1 MLFHSIMSQFMTPQ
15 ILLLKEGT
23 DTSEGKG
30 HLISNINACQAVVD
44 IVRTTLGPRGMDK
57 LIQDDKGKVT
67 ISNDGATILKLLD
80 IVHPAAKML
89 ADIAKSQ
96 DAEVGDGTTSVVV
109 FAGELLKNSKEF
121 IEEGVHPQIISK
133 AYRKA
138 CELSLQ
144 YLNELAVDIGG
155 KSPEEK
161 QALLEKCAE
170 TCLNSKLIAGKKE
183 MFAKM
188 VVEAVSS
195 LDSDIDISLIGIKKV
210 QGGSL
215 SDSLLIEGVAFKKT
229 FSYAGF
235 EQQPK
240 KFINPKIV
248 VLNVELELKSEKENA
263 EVRVESTKEYQAIV
277 DAEWNIIYDKLEKIV
292 ATGAK
297 VVLSKLAI
305 GDLATQYFADRD
317 IFCAGRVPEE
327 DLKRVMKATGA
338 SMQSTVNKLT
348 PDVIGT
354 CGVFEEKQIGNER
367 YNFFT
372 GCPYDKTATF
382 IIRGG
387 SEQFMDETERSLH
400 DAIMVVKRTLKHS
413 KAVPGG
419 GAVEMEISKRLRE
432 FARTIHGKS
441 QLLISAFAKSLE
453 IIPRTLC
460 ENAGL
465 DATDILNK
473 LRAKHASNLSNMG
486 IDLTTGEICD
496 TWKSVVWEPS
506 LVKMNVL
513 SAATE
518 AACLILQVDETIKNA
533 QSNQGSDSFGA
544 GGLPGGRGGGGF
556 GRGRGR
562 PF

>member
-1 MLFHSIMSQFMTPQ
+1 
-15 ILLLKEGT
+15 
-23 DTSEGKG
+23 
-30 HLISNINACQAVVD
+30 
-44 IVRTTLGPRGMDK
+44 
-57 LIQDDKGKVT
+57 
-67 ISNDGATILKLLD
+67 
-80 IVHPAAKML
+80 
-89 ADIAKSQ
+89 
-96 DAEVGDGTTSVVV
+96 
-109 FAGELLKNSKEF
+109 
-121 IEEGVHPQIISK
+121 
-133 AYRKA
+133 
-138 CELSLQ
+138 
-144 YLNELAVDIGG
+144 
-155 KSPEEK
+155 
-161 QALLEKCAE
+161 
-170 TCLNSKLIAGKKE
+170 
-183 MFAKM
+183 
-188 VVEAVSS
+188 
-195 LDSDIDISLIGIKKV
+195 
-210 QGGSL
+210 
-215 SDSLLIEGVAFKKT
+215 
-229 FSYAGF
+229 
-235 EQQPK
+235 
-240 KFINPKIV
+240 
-248 VLNVELELKSEKENA
+248 
-263 EVRVESTKEYQAIV
+263 
-277 DAEWNIIYDKLEKIV
+277 
-292 ATGAK
+292 
-297 VVLSKLAI
+297 
-305 GDLATQYFADRD
+305 
-317 IFCAGRVPEE
+317 
-327 DLKRVMKATGA
+327 
-338 SMQSTVNKLT
+338 
-348 PDVIGT
+348 
-354 CGVFEEKQIGNER
+354 
-367 YNFFT
+367 
-372 GCPYDKTATF
+372 
-382 IIRGG
+382 
-387 SEQFMDETERSLH
+387 MDETERSLH